1 MGGEKEN
8 DAIAYYLC
16 VCVSIVG
23 LCCVRVSHLLVLC
36 ISVIVR
42 VCVLLVCV
50 HVSHCLVLCVPV
62 DGCFDD
68 SEGAGD
74 VSTMTATLVVVASFF
89 PIIITSDPTATCKTI
104 ESYDVHGVW
113 CVGCAIVRVRC

>member
-23 LCCVRVSHLLVLC
+23 LCCVCQSFIGVVYISHR
-36 ISVIVR
+36 R

-50 HVSHCLVLCVPV
+50 HVSHRLVLCVPV

>member
-1 MGGEKEN
+1 MR
-8 DAIAYYLC
+8 
-16 VCVSIVG
+16 VCINRWS
-23 LCCVRVSHLLVLC
+23 VLC
-36 ISVIVR
+36 ACQSFIGVVLSVIVR

-89 PIIITSDPTATCKTI
+89 PISITSDPTATCKTV

-113 CVGCAIVRVRC
+113 CCCCLFFSN